1 LPTGQSEVKTFPR
14 PADTLSVSTASST
27 PATTLLPFTG
37 ISQYASDFDAA
48 LSKAVQVAQ
57 IPVTLLQ
64 AQDSTVLQQETAMGS
79 LYTDVAAFAT
89 SLSALGTLAAGQ
101 ALSATSSDPTLV
113 TATSTGAT
121 SGASYTI
128 DSITSIASTASATS
142 THSFAASGPVSS
154 MGEMNLVV
162 GSSNNSITLTD
173 NNLVGLENQINA
185 LGVGVTASILTT
197 SSGNFLSLSANS
209 TGAAA
214 IQLFDDPT
222 GANTNILTQTQPG
235 SNASFSLNGI
245 PDIQASN
252 VVNDVIP
259 GVTFTLLG
267 TTPVTAP
274 LTISL
279 ASDPTQLSSALQN
292 FVTSYNTVQADV
304 TAQTGQSGG
313 ALVGNTVVNQLQNA
327 LSQIGEYTLS
337 TGTVQSLSDLGIT
350 FNGNVLSFNQ
360 TTFNA
365 LSSQQI
371 SDAFNFIGSATTGLG
386 GLSSSISQLSDP
398 ITGVIA
404 TETAGLKQTDKDLQT
419 QISAKTAQ
427 IAALQTSLTLQ
438 FEAADALQAE
448 LQNQQESVQA
458 ALQGVSLAL
467 YGKNE
472 TQF

>member
-1 LPTGQSEVKTFPR
+1 M
-14 PADTLSVSTASST
+14 STTSSI

-37 ISQYASDFDAA
+37 ISQYATDFDAA

-64 AQDSTVLQQETAMGS
+64 AQDSTVLQQESAMGS
-79 LYTDVAAFAT
+79 LNSDVAAFVT
-89 SLSALGTLAAGQ
+89 SLSSLGTLAAGR
-101 ALSATSSDPTLV
+101 ALGATSSNPSLV
-113 TATSTGAT
+113 SATATGAT
-121 SGASYTI
+121 TAASYTI
-128 DSITSIASTASATS
+128 NSITSIASTASATS
-142 THSFAASGPVSS
+142 TNGFADSSSTPVSS
-154 MGEMNLVV
+154 TGLMNLVV
-162 GSSNNSITLTD
+162 GSTNYPITLTA
-173 NNLVGLENQINA
+173 NTLVGLAGQING
-185 LGVGVTASILTT
+185 LGAGVTATILTS

-214 IQLFDDPT
+214 IQLFDDPA

-252 VVNDVIP
+252 VVNSVIP
-259 GVTFTLLG
+259 GMTFTLLG

-274 LTISL
+274 VTLSL

-304 TAQTGQSGG
+304 TAQTGQTGG
-313 ALVGNTVVNQLQNA
+313 ALVGNSVINQLQRA
-327 LSQIGEYTLS
+327 LSQIGSYTLT

-365 LSSQQI
+365 LSSTQV

-386 GLSSSISQLSDP
+386 GLSSNISELSNP

-404 TETAGLKQTDKDLQT
+404 TETAGLKQTDRDLQT
-419 QISAKTAQ
+419 QISAKNTQ
-427 IAALQTSLTLQ
+427 IAALQKSLTLQ

-458 ALQGVSLAL
+458 ALQGVSLVL
-467 YGKNE
+467 YGKNQ
-472 TQF
+472 TTFA